1 MTLHL
6 KKKNS
11 NNHVYTIPVLI
22 IIDPK
27 DLSLLKTELKTT
39 LKEISPHSKLHQ
51 KSRMILSN

>member
-6 KKKNS
+6 KKKPS
-11 NNHVYTIPVLI
+11 NNHVYIIPVLI

-39 LKEISPHSKLHQ
+39 LKEISPHPKLRQ